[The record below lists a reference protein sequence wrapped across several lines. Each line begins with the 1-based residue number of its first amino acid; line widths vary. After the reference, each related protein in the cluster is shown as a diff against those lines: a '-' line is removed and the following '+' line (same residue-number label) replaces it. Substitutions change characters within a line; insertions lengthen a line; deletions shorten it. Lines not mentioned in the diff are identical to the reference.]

1 MLRTCYVE
9 LGDGVTRS
17 ISCACVHSEAD
28 AYLKQNVFAKQ
39 KLAADFVVSIPY
51 DAKSQ
56 NKTCCTFCEAGLPKP
71 LSQNM
76 LHVLLRS
83 GFEQNV
89 HKVIQNVMRCF
100 LQLCK

>member
-1 MLRTCYVE
+1 MNPCFSIHLTK
-9 LGDGVTRS
+9 GARS
-17 ISCACVHSEAD
+17 AD
-28 AYLKQNVFAKQ
+28 AYLKQNVFTKQ

-71 LSQNM
+71 FSQSVQ
-76 LHVLLRS
+76 HVLLHS

-89 HKVIQNVMRCF
+89 HKVMQNVIRCL
-100 LQLCK
+100 LQLCN